1 MPPKGGSKDWE
12 TALGMD
18 TADKLQVAIE
28 NEQKFNTE
36 EYAAEAS
43 YNAEQVRGI
52 AVYSLDMLAGICI
65 PDVYSYPFPPVLL
78 AAWQILR
85 DGAAKLSLFVQL
97 ALGIPRGHAKTTLIK
112 LFVVW
117 CILFSRKKFILI
129 ISSTATLAENVLADI
144 IDMLNQPNFI
154 RLFGDWKLGKEIERQ
169 DLKKFGFRG
178 RNIVLAA
185 IGAGGSIR
193 GLNIKNARPDV
204 MVFDDIQ
211 TKECAQSDVESAKLE
226 TWLIGTAMKAKSQSG
241 CLFIFS
247 GNMYPGKNSI
257 LRKLKDNPHWLKFI
271 SGAILSDGNA
281 LWEAHRNID
290 SLIEEFDSDI
300 ASGHPEIFL
309 SEVMNDTEANLS
321 TKVDFGQIKK
331 FPYQP
336 HEKPQGNFIIIDP
349 SANKKGGD
357 DVAIGYGE
365 VFDGTPWLMEVIEE
379 KLSPG
384 NTIRRA
390 ILLALR
396 KRCRVIAVES
406 TAYQYSLLYWF
417 GVIAAQFGITG
428 LEFVEVYS
436 GSYSKNA
443 RITDMLKSL
452 TQGTSGIHDSIR
464 SRVTN
469 QIANWNPLKKNNVD
483 NILDLLAYMPRV
495 LELYGTI
502 IATDTDVEVLIAE
515 EAVVQEDNHV
525 F

>member
-1 MPPKGGSKDWE
+1 MPPKGGTKDWA
-12 TALGMD
+12 TAVGMTD
-18 TADKLQVAIE
+18 RLEADIASEAI
-28 NEQKFNTE
+28 FTDDSATE
-36 EYAAEAS
+36 GS
-43 YNAEQVRGI
+43 YHAEQIKEI
-52 AVYSLDMLAGICI
+52 AAYNLDMLAGLCM
-65 PDVYSYPFPPVLL
+65 PEVFSYSFPPVLL

-117 CILFSRKKFILI
+117 CILFSNKKFILL
-129 ISSTATLAENVLADI
+129 ISATATLAENVLADI
-144 IDMLNQPNFI
+144 VDMLNQPNII
-154 RLFGDWKLGKEIERQ
+154 RLFGHWELGKEIKRQ
-169 DLKKFGFRG
+169 DLIKFGFRG
-178 RNIVLAA
+178 RNIVVAA
-185 IGAGGSIR
+185 IGAGGSVR

-204 MVFDDIQ
+204 MVFDDVQ
-211 TKECAQSDVESAKLE
+211 TKECAASDVESAKLE
-226 TWLIGTAMKAKSQSG
+226 TWFIGTAMKAKSQSG

-247 GNMYPGKNSI
+247 GNMYPGRNSI

-271 SGAILSDGNA
+271 SGAILADGAA
-281 LWEAHRNID
+281 LWAAHRNIA

-309 SEVMNDTEANLS
+309 SEVMNDTEASLS
-321 TKVDFGQIKK
+321 SKVDFGQVKN
-331 FPYQP
+331 FPYDK
-336 HEKPQGNFIIIDP
+336 HEQCQGKYIIIDP

-357 DVAIGYGE
+357 DVAIGYFE
-365 VFDGTPWLMEVIEE
+365 VFDGTPWMREAIEE

-396 KRCRVIAVES
+396 NRCRVIAVES

-417 GVIAAQFGITG
+417 DHIAKQLGITG

-452 TQGTSGIHDSIR
+452 TQGTIGIDDTVR

-483 NILDLLAYMPRV
+483 NLLDLLAYSPRV
-495 LELYGTI
+495 LELYGSS
-502 IATDTDVEVLIAE
+502 IATDTSVEVVE
-515 EAVVQEDNHV
+515 VEGAVVQEDNHA